1 MGLLRAYDAVC
12 YRLARH
18 RYGGLIATVTIVL
31 VVAAGIWLVHALE
44 AIFP

>member
-1 MGLLRAYDAVC
+1 MGLLRAYDALC
-12 YRLARH
+12 YRLAHH

-31 VVAAGIWLVHALE
+31 IVAAGIWLVHTLE